1 MADGGASTMIM
12 LVATLLISGAASA
25 VLIDSW
31 GDVVRTTNTN
41 AKHDKANAETDL
53 SFSGDLGDVEL
64 DTSGTNQ
71 NITLFFQNSGIRTLD
86 ETTLSVFVDGA
97 PASVLRTAVYPTGS
111 VWASNYILEVIVSDS
126 SWSYADANLV
136 SVTAVVKST
145 VSGGAS
151 GTDSAT
157 EEVRLSV

>member
-41 AKHDKANAETDL
+41 AKNDKANAKMDL

-64 DTSGTNQ
+64 DTSGIN
-71 NITLFFQNSGIRTLD
+71 
-86 ETTLSVFVDGA
+86 
-97 PASVLRTAVYPTGS
+97 
-111 VWASNYILEVIVSDS
+111 
-126 SWSYADANLV
+126 
-136 SVTAVVKST
+136 
-145 VSGGAS
+145 
-151 GTDSAT
+151 
-157 EEVRLSV
+157 

>member
-31 GDVVRTTNTN
+31 GDVVKTTSSNSKN
-41 AKHDKANAETDL
+41 EKANAETDV
-53 SFSGDLGDVEL
+53 SFSGDLGDVTL

-71 NITLFFQNSGIRTLD
+71 NITLFFQNTGLRTLD
-86 ETTLSVFVDGA
+86 ESTLSIFVDGN
-97 PASVLRTAVYPTGS
+97 PATILRSAIYPNNG
-111 VWASNYILEVIVSDS
+111 VWASNYIIEVVVSEAAWNYVDT
-126 SWSYADANLV
+126 DLV
-136 SVTAVVKST
+136 IVTAVVKST
-145 VSGGAS
+145 VSGGTS
-151 GTDSAT
+151 GTDSVT

>member
-31 GDVVRTTNTN
+31 GDVVKTSNTN
-41 AKHDKANAETDL
+41 SKNERANSETGI

-71 NITLFFQNSGIRTLD
+71 NITLFFQNTGTRILNATATSI
-86 ETTLSVFVDGA
+86 FVDGNPATILSKTIYPKSKIWA
-97 PASVLRTAVYPTGS
+97 PKY
-111 VWASNYILEVIVSDS
+111 VIELVVSDS
-126 SWSYADANLV
+126 SWAYSDADLV
-136 SVTAVVKST
+136 KITAVVKST
-145 VSGGAS
+145 VSGGVS
-151 GTDSAT
+151 GTDTVSQ
-157 EEVRLSV
+157 EVRLSV